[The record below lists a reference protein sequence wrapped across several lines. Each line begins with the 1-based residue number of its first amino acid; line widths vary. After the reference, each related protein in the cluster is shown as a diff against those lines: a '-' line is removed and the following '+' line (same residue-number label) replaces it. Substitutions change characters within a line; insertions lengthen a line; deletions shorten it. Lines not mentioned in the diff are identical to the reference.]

1 MQESFKF
8 QDSRYRSRANKN
20 EFPCKVRANR
30 YVFIPMSH
38 PEPVP
43 GSAPAASKFNAESV
57 RNGLRRIVTSTHL
70 RGFGRIHP
78 NPHHKPGHVPTCN
91 EGGPEGPAIALHGLA
106 ATVASTPLHFV
117 AILEPGERIAISR
130 IGFHRSR
137 LQVLFGR
144 CRLTC
149 VDLESNR
156 EKDHEHPVRTWNP
169 KARAG
174 MGTIHFPL
182 ELVATPSEPHHVGEL
197 DAGDFPED
205 DRYLVCIESL
215 DGASVLLSSRTK
227 TPPGGG
233 CCGGDTDAS
242 RLAAEPVAAWD
253 VNASSSCS
261 PSCITGCP
269 HGLTFAGQMS
279 PPAHHK

>member
-1 MQESFKF
+1 
-8 QDSRYRSRANKN
+8 
-20 EFPCKVRANR
+20 
-30 YVFIPMSH
+30 MSH
-38 PEPVP
+38 PDPVP
-43 GSAPAASKFNAESV
+43 GSAPAASTFNAESV
-57 RNGLRRIVTSTHL
+57 RNSLRRIVTSTHL

-117 AILEPGERIAISR
+117 AILEPGERVAASR
-130 IGFHRSR
+130 FGFHRSR

-149 VDLESNR
+149 VDLGGNR
-156 EKDHEHPVRTWNP
+156 ETDHEQPIRTWNP
-169 KARAG
+169 KSHG
-174 MGTIHFPL
+174 GTGVIRFPL
-182 ELVATPSEPHHVGEL
+182 ELVATPSAPHHIAEL

-215 DGASVLLSSRTK
+215 DGASVLLSSKLK

-233 CCGGDTDAS
+233 CCGGEKNAA
-242 RLAAEPVAAWD
+242 LMAAEPVAAWD

-261 PSCITGCP
+261 PTCGSICP
-269 HGLTFAGQMS
+269 HGLAFAGQIA
-279 PPAHHK
+279 PDAHHR